1 MKGNKLDFHL
11 AMGPDTSK
19 TVYEKFLQMVRKE
32 YQEAKIKGENLFF
45 DHSYYAAWPTFVIPA
60 VRCNTSENPNDS
72 QVVWYRHPIEMLN
85 RNEDI
90 KNQDMAK

>member
-32 YQEAKIKGENLFF
+32 YQEAKIKGEALFF
-45 DHSYYAAWPTFVIPA
+45 DHSYYAT
-60 VRCNTSENPNDS
+60 
-72 QVVWYRHPIEMLN
+72 
-85 RNEDI
+85 
-90 KNQDMAK
+90 